1 MDTLERIKK
10 LFVANYAFKEDYLTP
25 DTALDSFGLDSLDK
39 TELMFELENEF
50 NIKIPGKISITTIQD
65 LVDLIAKLISEQHET

>member
-25 DTALDSFGLDSLDK
+25 DAALDSFGLDSLDK

-50 NIKIPGKISITTIQD
+50 NIKIPGKITITTIQD